1 MSQVQTTLLLRNS
14 DYQRLLQL
22 IDANDTPAAEA
33 LDDEISRAEV
43 VADSQLPEGVVA
55 MESVVT
61 FEDLDSGDS
70 QTVQLVYPAQADVAK
85 MRVSILSPVGS
96 ALIGLRIGDSISWP
110 LPQSK
115 VRRLKVVKVV
125 PGETEAD

>member
-1 MSQVQTTLLLRNS
+1 MSQAQTVLLLRNS

-22 IDANDTPAAEA
+22 IDTNDTPAAEA

-43 VADSQLPEGVVA
+43 VPDSELPENVVA

-61 FEDLDSGDS
+61 FEDLDSGES
-70 QTVQLVYPAQADVAK
+70 QTVQLVYPTQADVAK

-110 LPQSK
+110 LPQAK
-115 VRRLKVVKVV
+115 VRRLKVVAVA
-125 PGETEAD
+125 PGEVE